1 MAAYAGRDV
10 NKLKAKG
17 GKKFKYMAEKEM
29 LEIAAP
35 FSPYRYVIRFPTW
48 LEPCRAGLTV
58 NRSLFMWYMWR
69 WSEVDVSV
77 MMKD

>member
-35 FSPYRYVIRFPTW
+35 FSPYRYVICFLIW
-48 LEPCRAGLTV
+48 LSRGVLG
-58 NRSLFMWYMWR
+58 
-69 WSEVDVSV
+69 
-77 MMKD
+77 